1 MRFRVPLFSLVAT
14 ALLVACSAPS
24 AQAATLTCRDLPAL
38 FERFMRQHYPVN
50 ADDATIRQRA
60 ADQFVKAVDP
70 SKTLLLASD
79 VANVKRS
86 LAAGIVQG
94 GQCPALEKTFELI
107 SQRTAANEALAKA
120 FLGDTYKLDE
130 NAQITI
136 DPDKL
141 EYATTNEAREQRV
154 RDLIHFQMSNYQ
166 VTGLPDADAKKQL
179 IHRYELGTKRVAD
192 RHAKGKWPS
201 IYADAFATALDPHSS
216 YMSSDELKDFQI
228 TMQLSLEG
236 IGALLRWEDGFTV
249 VESLVPGGT
258 AERSGLIKPK
268 DKIIAV
274 AQEGEPP
281 QSVIDMDLDEVVKLI
296 RGAKGTRVKLTILR
310 KEDGGTKTV
319 DASLTRDKIDV
330 SSQAAKITYETRD
343 AGAKKQKIGVI
354 ELPSFYGGDSD
365 GRSSYADVKRL
376 LQEAKAASVDA
387 VVLDLSKNGGGLL
400 DDAVRIAGLFI
411 KTGNVVAT
419 RDAVG
424 NVETLDDEDDDVVY
438 AGPLAVLISPA
449 SASASEILAGALKD
463 YHRAL
468 VVGGEHTFG
477 KGSVQIVQ
485 QLHELGAMKVTVSM
499 FFIPGGQSTQR
510 AGVRSDIRIPSLLDA
525 YDLGEA
531 KLDYALPSQS
541 IKPFTSASANG
552 TGADKW
558 RIVDDAAIADLT
570 RKSQK
575 RVAKDPDFT
584 KIREKLA
591 EAEKDRGVVKLAEMR
606 KRSTGHDEQKDK
618 DEGKK
623 LEHAVVRE
631 AVNIVSDY
639 AATVGGKQSAAR

>member
-1 MRFRVPLFSLVAT
+1 MRSSSPRLPLAIA
-14 ALLVACSAPS
+14 ALILSCANNAK
-24 AQAATLTCRDLPAL
+24 AATLTCRDLPML
-38 FERFMRQHYPVN
+38 FERFMGQHYPVN

-60 ADQFVKAVDP
+60 ADQFVKVVDP
-70 SKTLLLASD
+70 SKTLLLSSD
-79 VANVKRS
+79 VANIKRS
-86 LAAGIVQG
+86 LAAGVVQG
-94 GQCPALEKTFELI
+94 GACPSLEKTFELV
-107 SQRTAANEALAKA
+107 SQRTQSNEALAKA

-130 NAQITI
+130 NASITI

-141 EYATTNEAREQRV
+141 DYAANTDIREQRV

-166 VTGLPDADAKKQL
+166 LTGLPDADAKKQL
-179 IHRYELGTKRVAD
+179 IHRYELATKRVAD
-192 RHAKGKWPS
+192 RHQRGLWPS
-201 IYADAFATALDPHSS
+201 LYADAFATALDPHSS
-216 YMSSDELKDFQI
+216 YLSADELSDFQI
-228 TMQLSLEG
+228 QMQLSLEG

-281 QSVIDMDLDEVVKLI
+281 ASVIDMDLDEVVKLI
-296 RGAKGTRVKLTILR
+296 RGKKGTRVKLTILR

-343 AGAKKQKIGVI
+343 VGAKKEKIGI
-354 ELPSFYGGDSD
+354 LELPSFYGGDSD
-365 GRSSYADVKRL
+365 GRSSFADVKKL
-376 LQEAKAASVDA
+376 LVAAKAENVDGI
-387 VVLDLSKNGGGLL
+387 VLDLSKNGGGLL

-419 RDAVG
+419 RDAAG

-438 AGPLAVLISPA
+438 SGPLAVLVSPA

-463 YHRAL
+463 YHRGL
-468 VVGGEHTFG
+468 ILGSEHTFG

-485 QLHELGAMKVTVSM
+485 QLRDLGAMKVTVSM

-510 AGVRSDIRIPSLLDA
+510 AGVRSDIRVPSLLDA

-541 IKPFTSASANG
+541 IKPFVSPSANVS
-552 TGADKW
+552 GAEHWKP
-558 RIVDDAAIADLT
+558 VDDAAVADLT
-570 RKSQK
+570 KKSQK
-575 RVAKDPDFT
+575 RVAKDPDFA
-584 KIREKLA
+584 KIREKLV
-591 EAEKDRGVVKLAEMR
+591 EAEKDKGVIKLADMR
-606 KRSTGHDEQKDK
+606 KRSAGHDEQKDK
-618 DEGKK
+618 DEGKS
-623 LEHAVVRE
+623 LESAVVRE
-631 AVNIVSDY
+631 AVNILADY
-639 AATVGGKQSAAR
+639 AATSGGAKSAAK